1 MCFSSRCAILSLNE
15 NLLFQMGCNMLFLIK
30 KMDSKLSPFL
40 FAPQTYFVQFTGHFT
55 GIEKMFSSIFKKH
68 NFTMSQTPF

>member
-1 MCFSSRCAILSLNE
+1 
-15 NLLFQMGCNMLFLIK
+15 
-30 KMDSKLSPFL
+30 MDSKLSPFL

-55 GIEKMFSSIFKKH
+55 GVEKMFSSILKKH